1 MTNKIPEDVIE
12 NIRKANDIV
21 DVVGEYVQLNK
32 QGRNYFGRCPFHDE
46 NTPSFSVTQEK
57 QIFYCFGC
65 KKGGNVVT
73 FLMEIEGY
81 SFYESLNF
89 LAEKS
94 GLDLPELETKKEDT
108 LSKENQHILSAYEWL
123 TKLYHHLLKY
133 TKEGREGYHYLKQRG
148 M

>member
-57 QIFYCFGC
+57 QIFYSFGC
-65 KKGGNVVT
+65 KKGGNVIT
-73 FLMEIEGY
+73 FLMELEGDY
-81 SFYESLNF
+81 FYEAVHMLVGNSKISMPYF
-89 LAEKS
+89 ASKQKQ
-94 GLDLPELETKKEDT
+94 EL
-108 LSKENQHILSAYEWL
+108 SSENQSIRSA
-123 TKLYHHLLKY
+123 
-133 TKEGREGYHYLKQRG
+133 
-148 M
+148 

>member
-1 MTNKIPEDVIE
+1 MNKRISDEVIE
-12 NIRKANDIV
+12 NVRKANNIV
-21 DVVGEYVQLNK
+21 DVIGNYVQLK
-32 QGRNYFGRCPFHDE
+32 QQGRNYFGLCPFHGE
-46 NTPSFSVTQEK
+46 NTPSFSVAPDK

-94 GLDLPELETKKEDT
+94 GLDLPELETR
-108 LSKENQHILSAYEWL
+108 SFIIIY
-123 TKLYHHLLKY
+123 
-133 TKEGREGYHYLKQRG
+133 
-148 M
+148 